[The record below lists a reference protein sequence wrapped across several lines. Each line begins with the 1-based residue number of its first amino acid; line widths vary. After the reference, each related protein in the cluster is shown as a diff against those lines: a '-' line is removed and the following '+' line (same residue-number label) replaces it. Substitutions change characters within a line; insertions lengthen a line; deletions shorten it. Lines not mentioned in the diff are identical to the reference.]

1 MGRLLKL
8 WAPVA
13 VWMSVLFYLSSLS
26 EPAPG
31 DLFLIPDWISHPV
44 VYAILAFLLCRAL
57 AAGRPL
63 VLGHALVAVVLAT
76 AYGITDEWHQ
86 SFVARR
92 DASVLDVMKDLAGAI
107 VGSAAYIRLGP
118 SRARRSGQR
127 GTRP

>member
-1 MGRLLKL
+1 MARLLKL
-8 WAPVA
+8 WAPAV

-26 EPAPG
+26 DPAPG
-31 DLFLIPDWISHPV
+31 DLSMIPDWISHPV
-44 VYAILAFLLCRAL
+44 AYAILAFLFCRAL

-63 VLGHALVAVVLAT
+63 VLGHALVAVALAT

-92 DASVLDVMKDLAGAI
+92 DASTVDVVKDLAGAI

-118 SRARRSGQR
+118 SRPRRTGQR
-127 GTRP
+127 GARS